1 VKRDTARLEGE
12 TFDLLII
19 GGGITGAGVALD
31 AALQGWR
38 VALVDKGDFA
48 SGTSSASSKLVHG
61 GLRYLEHGDFRLV
74 YEALHER
81 HRLLRNA
88 AHLVQPLRFVI
99 PFYRKERI
107 PGWQWRLAL
116 AGYDLLA
123 GRGNIARSRPLSR
136 RAVLDNVSGLR
147 GDVLGGAAYFDAQMD
162 DARLCLSVIKTAA
175 ARNAAVAN
183 YVQVRTFERHGEQ
196 ITGVVA
202 QDMVSG
208 ADLRIRARQI
218 LNATGAWLDE
228 TCLRTGDQSGPHLQ
242 PTKGVHIIV
251 RGRGLRSA
259 LLLLHPRDGRVFF
272 VIPWGRTVL
281 HNGRSPGPVDTMIG
295 TTDTESPEGPDSLTV
310 AGPEIDYLLE
320 GFNHYFEPA
329 LAHSDVISSFAGLRP
344 LIRQRKGSPSART
357 REYRVF
363 ESQGGVLNVAGGK
376 YTTHRQIAEV
386 ITRKLALRFGR
397 PYRPLSRDFLL
408 DGAAAENWN
417 RFEERT
423 VAQLSRQLAL
433 AEVPA
438 RHLVRRYGSRCG
450 DVAGLIAERPDLRE
464 PVIPGEPDLRAE
476 LVYQVRHE
484 MAVFPEDSLRRRTRL
499 VLFHPDLRHAGTWM
513 EWPAG
518 IESPGLS
525 APATRRT
532 DGGTLASSASST

>member
-1 VKRDTARLEGE
+1 VKRQVQALEDE
-12 TFDLLII
+12 TFDLLVI

-81 HRLLRNA
+81 HRLLKNA
-88 AHLVQPLRFVI
+88 PHLVQPLRFVI

-136 RAVLDNVSGLR
+136 RAIVRDTPGLR

-162 DARLCLSVIKTAA
+162 DARLCMTVIKTAA
-175 ARNAAVAN
+175 IQGAVVAN
-183 YVQVRTFERHGEQ
+183 YVEVREFERQGDE
-196 ITGVVA
+196 ITGVA
-202 QDMVSG
+202 AKDLVSG
-208 ADLRIRARQI
+208 ADLRVRARQI
-218 LNATGAWLDE
+218 LNATGAWIDQ
-228 TCLRTGDQSGPHLQ
+228 TCPRTGDQSGPHLQ

-251 RGRGLRSA
+251 AGRGLRSA
-259 LLLLHPRDGRVFF
+259 LLLLHPGDGRVFF

-281 HNGRSPGPVDTMIG
+281 HNGQAPGPVNTLIG
-295 TTDTESPEGPDSLTV
+295 TTDTECSLGPDSLTV
-310 AGPEIDYLLE
+310 DSSEIQYLLE
-320 GFNHYFEPA
+320 GFNHYFDPRIGE
-329 LAHSDVISSFAGLRP
+329 SDIISSFAGLRP

-363 ESQGGVLNVAGGK
+363 ESRGGVLNVAGGK
-376 YTTHRQIAEV
+376 YTTYRQMAEIV
-386 ITRKLALRFGR
+386 ARKIALRLARG
-397 PYRPLSRDFLL
+397 YRPLTRDFAL
-408 DGAAAENWN
+408 DGAPSEGWN
-417 RFEERT
+417 RFEER
-423 VAQLSRQLAL
+423 AAARLCSQLGL
-433 AEVPA
+433 AEISA
-438 RHLVRRYGSRCG
+438 RHLVRRYGSRCM
-450 DVAGLIAERPDLRE
+450 DVAGLIAEGPQLRE
-464 PVIPGEPDLRAE
+464 AVIPGEPDLQAE
-476 LVYQVRHE
+476 LVYHVRHE

-499 VLFHPDLRHAGTWM
+499 LLFHSDAREAAPLM
-513 EWPAG
+513 KWPALSVRPP
-518 IESPGLS
+518 SP
-525 APATRRT
+525 
-532 DGGTLASSASST
+532 